1 MKCFILI
8 QGDCWSIVN
17 RKPNSVERVK
27 KKIFSYYCKVFNNIV
42 IIELCNKVWTEE
54 EVWKIR
60 MFLLFRPGVACH
72 LSAVIYYW
80 LRQTKLVIFNLTAS
94 DVRYNQHWLS
104 WTDPSILPNGFF
116 LSSRILSWEKFEK
129 KCRRLTFNVEVWH
142 WIRFDNFITKN

>member
-1 MKCFILI
+1 M
-8 QGDCWSIVN
+8 W
-17 RKPNSVERVK
+17 P
-27 KKIFSYYCKVFNNIV
+27 
-42 IIELCNKVWTEE
+42 EE

-104 WTDPSILPNGFF
+104 WTDPPVLPNDFF
-116 LSSRILSWEKFEK
+116 LSCRILSWEKFEK
-129 KCRRLTFNVEVWH
+129 KCRRLW
-142 WIRFDNFITKN
+142 WKFDIELDLIILLRKIKLLNLNNNAMVDGGRRYSDSSVDRSRNIIIK